1 MLPFIN
7 FKPAELKET
16 NTETYVSY
24 YVVNPFQDDKLVRQR
39 IRLNRIKNRAE
50 RLRYGRKLAYE
61 INLKLYKGW
70 NPFLEKSKVGM
81 KRISDAIDEF
91 LKESDRHLRLDSSR
105 TYHSYCKQFKEFLK
119 ENDLCDSYVFNLKKS
134 DARDFAAYIEEKK
147 NLTSRTFNNYMRMMR
162 TLWLW
167 LIDHEYTR
175 ENIFECIRKRRV
187 DTKNRI
193 VIPPAD
199 RRKIMDYLES
209 TGQHGFCLMCQF
221 TFLMLIRPKECLQ
234 LRVCDIDLDD
244 RFLSI
249 PATVAKNHK
258 ERTLAL
264 PDKLAVLLQEHCK
277 GALPTDFIFSENY
290 ECGNV
295 QKNTRDSGRTWGNMR
310 KVLDLP
316 KEYQFYSL
324 KDTAIS
330 EMLEAG
336 VPAKLVQELADHADL
351 SMTQKYV
358 HRSDARKILAYDRPD
373 F

>member
-24 YVVNPFQDDKLVRQR
+24 YVVNPFQDNKLVRQR
-39 IRLNRIKNRAE
+39 IRLNHIKNRAE
-50 RLRYGRKLAYE
+50 RLKYGRKLAYE

-70 NPFLEKSKVGM
+70 NPFLEKNKVGM

-105 TYHSYCKQFKEFLK
+105 TYHSYCKQFNEFLK

-134 DARDFAAYIEEKK
+134 DAREFAAYIEEKK
-147 NLTSRTFNNYMRMMR
+147 NLSSRTFNNYMRMMR

-167 LIDHEYTR
+167 FIEHEYTR
-175 ENIFECIRKRRV
+175 ENIFEGIRVRRV
-187 DTKNRI
+187 DTKTRT
-193 VIPPAD
+193 VIPPSD
-199 RRKIMDYLES
+199 RKKIMTYLES

-221 TFLMLIRPKECLQ
+221 TFQMLIRPKECLQ
-234 LRVCDIDLDD
+234 LRVCNIDFDGK
-244 RFLSI
+244 FLSI

-264 PDKLAVLLQEHCK
+264 PDKLVELLQEHCK
-277 GALPTDFIFSENY
+277 GALPTDFIFSEDY
-290 ECGNV
+290 LCGDV

-310 KVLDLP
+310 KALKMP
-316 KEYQFYSL
+316 MEYQFYSL

-336 VPAKLVQELADHADL
+336 VPAKLVQELADHSDL

-358 HRSDARKILAYDRPD
+358 HRSNARKILEYDRPD